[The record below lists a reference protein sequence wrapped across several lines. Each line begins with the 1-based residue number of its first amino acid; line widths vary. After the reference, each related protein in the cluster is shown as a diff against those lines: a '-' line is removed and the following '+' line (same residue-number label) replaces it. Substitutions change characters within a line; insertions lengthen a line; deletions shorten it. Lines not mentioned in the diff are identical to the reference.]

1 MYQEEHFPL
10 LTKKK
15 KKIIFQHQTNKNPNP
30 LIIENIAIT
39 SLEKPNPYE
48 AFQQAL
54 YVPLEK
60 K

>member
-1 MYQEEHFPL
+1 MSQEEHFPL

-15 KKIIFQHQTNKNPNP
+15 KKIEHHTNKNPNP

-54 YVPLEK
+54 HMPLEK